1 MTLPADNP
9 ADEGCDMTFSI
20 TRRRRGKTGEKRRF
34 FPLFLPILALILA
47 CLSGFSGVLHRQ
59 LETVAANQAETLL
72 SEAAA
77 TAISAAFGDR
87 EGLYD
92 GIVRIT
98 RGDDG
103 AITSIGT
110 DPGAISAL
118 SAAFQSKLRETLS
131 ERGEVKIPTGNLT
144 GSALFFGRG
153 ANLTF
158 RTALS
163 HALVTDIKSEFI
175 SVGINQT
182 LHRVILETTAAVT
195 VLLPG
200 RNATREIKRSFPA
213 AETVIVGRVPDV
225 VLQPGQ

>member
-1 MTLPADNP
+1 MTLPAARP
-9 ADEGCDMTFSI
+9 AEEGASMTFSVS
-20 TRRRRGKTGEKRRF
+20 RRRGRKTGGGRA
-34 FPLFLPILALILA
+34 FLPRFIPVLALTLA
-47 CLSGFSGVLHRQ
+47 LLSGFSGVLHRQ
-59 LETVAANQAETLL
+59 LEIVAANQAETLL

-77 TAISAAFGDR
+77 TALSAAFSDR

-98 RGDDG
+98 RGSDG

-118 SAAFQSKLRETLS
+118 SAAFQSKLRETLAS
-131 ERGEVKIPTGNLT
+131 RGEVKIPTGNLT
-144 GSALFFGRG
+144 GSAWFTGRG

-158 RTALS
+158 RTVLS
-163 HALVTDIKSEFI
+163 YALVTDIKSEFT

-200 RNATREIKRSFPA
+200 RNATREIVKTFPA

-225 VLQPGQ
+225 VLQPEQ